1 MSVCYIARN
10 TKDVTVKVLLNCA
23 LFPSRI
29 ALRKHVRQKLRWFCK
44 KKHQQTWK
52 RDDLSDT
59 IQNIFKKADTI
70 TPLSSYRFSIF
81 LLYPPIDSVSLL
93 NSVFHE
99 TTWPKH
105 LAEKSVVQSYNV
117 LFPVFG
123 MRFWIFHFL
132 IWEVSKFDGVRF

>member
-52 RDDLSDT
+52 RDDLSNT
-59 IQNIFKKADTI
+59 IQNILKKADTI
-70 TPLSSYRFSIF
+70 TPLSSFHKIV
-81 LLYPPIDSVSLL
+81 DSVSLPTFSVPWNYLTKTFGWEKRGTILQCFISNFWDEVL
-93 NSVFHE
+93 NFSL
-99 TTWPKH
+99 TH
-105 LAEKSVVQSYNV
+105 LGGIKI
-117 LFPVFG
+117 
-123 MRFWIFHFL
+123 RWC
-132 IWEVSKFDGVRF
+132 

>member
-29 ALRKHVRQKLRWFCK
+29 ALRKHVRQNLRWFCK

-52 RDDLSDT
+52 REDLSNT

-81 LLYPPIDSVSLL
+81 TPLSSYRFSILPNFSVPWNYLTKTFGWEKRGTILHCFISSFWDEVLNFSL
-93 NSVFHE
+93 S
-99 TTWPKH
+99 H
-105 LAEKSVVQSYNV
+105 LGGIKI
-117 LFPVFG
+117 
-123 MRFWIFHFL
+123 RWC
-132 IWEVSKFDGVRF
+132 